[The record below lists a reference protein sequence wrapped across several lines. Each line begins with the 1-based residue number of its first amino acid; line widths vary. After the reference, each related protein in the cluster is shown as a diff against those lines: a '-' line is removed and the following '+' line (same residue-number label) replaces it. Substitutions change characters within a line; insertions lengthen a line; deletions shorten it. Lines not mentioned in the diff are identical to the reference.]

1 MNNFERLQINSWQ
14 QFENIDISFHPSVTI
29 LTGANGSGK
38 TTILLMLARHNGWQQ
53 PTLATPKLDAF
64 SNSLK
69 YFSNF
74 LGKILPKQP
83 SPSPG
88 VFANSLNINHYHVPQ
103 TPSHKIGVLKYTNG
117 IEATILVPDAGSPQY
132 QLQISNQQQARIFY
146 IPSHRQPFSYKRIS
160 QLSTSRKE
168 RQEAFTEVQSSYQQ
182 RHAGGYGTE
191 PTSYIM
197 KNALLGWVVNGY
209 GVQNGNKVVM
219 PSDQSQ
225 ISNFEGF
232 RDVLRK
238 VLPETL
244 GFEDLEIRDYE
255 LVFVCNGG
263 KDEFLLETASGGV
276 SALIDIA
283 WQVYMFDTDKNQSF
297 AVIIDEIENH
307 LHPSMQRTLL
317 PKLVAAFPHVRFIVS
332 THSPLVVTSVENCYV
347 YALGYTEKKKIK
359 SHLLDFKSE
368 VKNAVDVLDEVLG
381 VSTTIPE
388 WAEERLD
395 AILKGYERR
404 EINPQSLSELRR
416 EIESAGLGRL
426 FPQALTYI
434 AEKNQ

>member
-1 MNNFERLQINSWQ
+1 
-14 QFENIDISFHPSVTI
+14 
-29 LTGANGSGK
+29 
-38 TTILLMLARHNGWQQ
+38 
-53 PTLATPKLDAF
+53 
-64 SNSLK
+64 
-69 YFSNF
+69 
-74 LGKILPKQP
+74 
-83 SPSPG
+83 
-88 VFANSLNINHYHVPQ
+88 
-103 TPSHKIGVLKYTNG
+103 
-117 IEATILVPDAGSPQY
+117 
-132 QLQISNQQQARIFY
+132 
-146 IPSHRQPFSYKRIS
+146 
-160 QLSTSRKE
+160 
-168 RQEAFTEVQSSYQQ
+168 
-182 RHAGGYGTE
+182 
-191 PTSYIM
+191 
-197 KNALLGWVVNGY
+197 
-209 GVQNGNKVVM
+209 M